1 MKHLKHAAQAAPA
14 NRDSLKVGHHMVVAP
29 IQTRYPFDGN
39 EIPAGARLD
48 LIELGETHAL
58 VRYQGM
64 RCWKSITDIQNRV
77 CLLVPWVTD
86 EEGLKFVTPVH
97 PVDADLLPI
106 EGEFRRLAS

>member
-1 MKHLKHAAQAAPA
+1 MKHLKHAAQAAQESRNA
-14 NRDSLKVGHHMVVAP
+14 LKVGHHMVLTP
-29 IQTRYPFDGN
+29 IPTRYPFETN

-77 CLLVPWVTD
+77 SLLVPWVTD
-86 EEGLKFVTPVH
+86 EEGLRFVTPVH
-97 PVDADLLPI
+97 PMDAGMLPI